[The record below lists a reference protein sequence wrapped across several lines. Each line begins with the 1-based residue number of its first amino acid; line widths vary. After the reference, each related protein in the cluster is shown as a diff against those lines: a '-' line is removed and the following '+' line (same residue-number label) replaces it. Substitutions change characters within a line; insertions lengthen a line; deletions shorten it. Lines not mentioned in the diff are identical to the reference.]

1 MVNKKKRDL
10 GDLELAVLNAVW
22 ERPGSSVREIAAIMA
37 EERGLARTTILTVM
51 QRLHAKGFLKRKKV
65 GAVYRFTATS
75 EQRQVVSDLIGQF
88 VRKTLGGSPAPFLA
102 YLADTNELT
111 DEQIAQLRGIVDD
124 LERSEEGE

>member
-111 DEQIAQLRGIVDD
+111 DEQIAQLRDIVDD